1 MTTETM
7 TIHEG
12 LSTLKTLNKRI
23 EKEIEESIFVIS
35 NKHSNT
41 KINGKSIEEYS
52 DGIKAQYQSVT
63 DLIKRREALKRAI
76 TLSNAVTKITINGI
90 EMTVAEAIE
99 YKNTGIEFKKSL
111 LDDITEQYSDA
122 TSEVNNNNG
131 DRLEAKANDYLQR
144 MFGNKENGTDHTV
157 ISKAKQEFITNNTLD
172 LIDPLNL
179 SKVIAEL
186 KDEIDA
192 FESKVDSAIS
202 VSNALTT
209 IEFQY

>member
-23 EKEIEESIFVIS
+23 EKEIRGSIFVVS

-41 KINGKSIEEYS
+41 KISGKSIEEYS

-63 DLIKRREALKRAI
+63 DMIKRREALKRAI
-76 TLSNAVTKITINGI
+76 TLSNAVTKITINGT

-99 YKNTGIEFKKSL
+99 YKNTGIDFKKSL
-111 LDDITEQYSDA
+111 LDDITEQYSDV

-131 DRLEAKANDYLQR
+131 DRLEAKADDYVQR
-144 MFGNKENGTDHTV
+144 MFGNKESGTDHTV